1 MNNKY
6 WISSKSSIKFWNSEL
21 CWLKIKHALIVLLL
35 LFICQIYLFLLLAAF
50 NLHHFCFQLF
60 LFFFSLRHTQN
71 KYVGVHFPKSFKWKK
86 IQRFCFQME
95 NFCSIRY
102 INIWADAMCICKCYR
117 TLFFASLFAQSSFV
131 TCLSMLH
138 LNVACTMNAF
148 LWIKFA
154 LGRLLV
160 VCLENISISEKIP

>member
-1 MNNKY
+1 MLWSYCHYCLFVKY
-6 WISSKSSIKFWNSEL
+6 ICFC
-21 CWLKIKHALIVLLL
+21 CWLHSI
-35 LFICQIYLFLLLAAF
+35 FITFVF
-50 NLHHFCFQLF
+50 NYSY
-60 LFFFSLRHTQN
+60 FFSLRHTQS